1 MIQITTKLLDE
12 YDIRFD
18 NHCRIFVDAANP
30 SFIRALKEKVDEDP
44 NYEQQISFFKKNYP
58 SVYDLQ
64 FLQQNMF
71 VIPVPFS
78 KEHKHMLAH
87 CKEMIEYHNGTVAIH
102 PRHNK
107 LITSLRTAVE
117 NGECMLDKDATSHD
131 DLFDAFRLSLMF
143 WH

>member
-1 MIQITTKLLDE
+1 MISTTVNLLDE

-18 NHCRIFVDAANP
+18 NRCRIFVDGANP
-30 SFIRALKEKVDEDP
+30 SSIRALKDRADEDHAYEEQI
-44 NYEQQISFFKKNYP
+44 NYYKKSYP

-71 VIPVPFS
+71 AIPVPFS

-87 CKEMIEYHNGTVAIH
+87 CKEMLEYNKGQVTIN
-102 PRHNK
+102 PRNSK
-107 LITSLRTAVE
+107 LIPALRTAVE
-117 NGECMLDKDATSHD
+117 KGDGSLDKDATSYD
-131 DLFDAFRLSLMF
+131 DQFDAFRLSLMF